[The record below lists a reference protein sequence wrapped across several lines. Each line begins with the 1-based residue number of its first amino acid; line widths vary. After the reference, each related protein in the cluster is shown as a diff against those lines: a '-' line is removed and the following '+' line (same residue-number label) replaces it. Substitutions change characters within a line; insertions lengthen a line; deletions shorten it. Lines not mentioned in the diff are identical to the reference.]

1 MHTGTTMAELFE
13 IKDYQD
19 RAPRP
24 AATRPIREPGQIL
37 FYTGIRYE
45 RMDGAS
51 AAPLR
56 REA

>member
-1 MHTGTTMAELFE
+1 MAELFE

-45 RMDGAS
+45 RMDEAK